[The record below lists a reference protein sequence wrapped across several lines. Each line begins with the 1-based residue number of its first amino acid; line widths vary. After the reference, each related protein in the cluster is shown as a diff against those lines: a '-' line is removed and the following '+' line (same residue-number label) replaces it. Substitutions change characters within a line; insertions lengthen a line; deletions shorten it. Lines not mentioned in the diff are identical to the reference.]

1 MNPFQKTSCIFLPYI
16 SRVLCQSVGAHMV
29 SCVVAEIFTQYSHI
43 PLHLRNMNKCMWC
56 SSIIKLHFYVPLT
69 SKFKHIHLDRA
80 LETAAQMHHK
90 DDC

>member
-1 MNPFQKTSCIFLPYI
+1 
-16 SRVLCQSVGAHMV
+16 MV

-43 PLHLRNMNKCMWC
+43 PLHLRNMNKRMWC

-69 SKFKHIHLDRA
+69 SKFKLIHLDRA